1 MAVYTRPKLDVTGC
15 DIPNLGFSEIEK
27 SIMDLVGSEDGA
39 FVNPIEDA
47 MSSVQGAIG
56 ETLSQINT
64 SVGVTFVD
72 EDGNPVLDT
81 SQDPPVPFTTFGYLA
96 NQLNGVNSNID
107 EFRIHSDRLSGV
119 SLKKSFSADSP
130 YGPGGIQGEYPG
142 LAGLHAIASQYNTLK
157 ESLKDPA
164 QAAED
169 HYSPIFNSLFGPGN
183 DLVRST
189 QSLMDGDVANF
200 LTNFPTGGDDSLASL
215 SQLGSAIGDLQA
227 SYTALINDDNL
238 QLEFALDF
246 IAQKTTGFSVL
257 SMLDQPCFGSK
268 LLEKIGNPNLKG
280 LAGL

>member
-1 MAVYTRPKLDVTGC
+1 MAIYSRPKLDVTGC

-27 SIMDLVGSEDGA
+27 SILDIVGSEDGA

-47 MSSVQGAIG
+47 MNSVQGSIG
-56 ETLSQINT
+56 EALSQIT
-64 SVGVTFVD
+64 TPGATISVVTN
-72 EDGNPVLDT
+72 EDGTISITEDPLGNDNVFGFLT
-81 SQDPPVPFTTFGYLA
+81 S
-96 NQLNGVNSNID
+96 NLNGINSNVD

-119 SLKKSFSADSP
+119 SVKKAFGADSP

-157 ESLKDPA
+157 ETFRDPG

-189 QSLMDGDVANF
+189 QSLMDGDVSNF
-200 LTNFPTGGDDSLASL
+200 LTNFPTGGSDSL
-215 SQLGSAIGDLQA
+215 SQLAELGSALRDTQA

-246 IAQKTTGFSVL
+246 IAKKTTGFSVL

-268 LLEKIGNPNLKG
+268 LLEKIGNPDLKG

>member
-1 MAVYTRPKLDVTGC
+1 MAIYSRPKLDVTGC

-27 SIMDLVGSEDGA
+27 SILDIVGSEDGA

-47 MSSVQGAIG
+47 MNSVQGSIG
-56 ETLSQINT
+56 EALSQIT
-64 SVGVTFVD
+64 TPGTTISVVTN
-72 EDGNPVLDT
+72 EDGTISISEDPLGDDNVFGFLT
-81 SQDPPVPFTTFGYLA
+81 S
-96 NQLNGVNSNID
+96 NLNSINSNVD

-119 SLKKSFSADSP
+119 SVKKAFGADSP

-157 ESLKDPA
+157 ETFRDPG

-200 LTNFPTGGDDSLASL
+200 LTNFPTGGSDSL
-215 SQLGSAIGDLQA
+215 SQLAELGSALRDTQA

-246 IAQKTTGFSVL
+246 IAKKTTGFSVL

-268 LLEKIGNPNLKG
+268 LLEKIGNPDLKG